1 MGALGLLW
9 KVKQYVEYVGR
20 SNVTSMS
27 VSVVVGAV
35 GLVLVFGHIFG
46 FGPLLRLAGQNFDW
60 VINSKIEDNCPL
72 AKFLESSW

>member
-1 MGALGLLW
+1 M
-9 KVKQYVEYVGR
+9 KQYVEYVGR

-35 GLVLVFGHIFG
+35 GLVLVFEHIFG
-46 FGPLLRLAGQNFDW
+46 FGPLLRLADQNFDW
-60 VINSKIEDNCPL
+60 VTNSKIEDNCPL

>member
-1 MGALGLLW
+1 MKL
-9 KVKQYVEYVGR
+9 YVEYVGC

-27 VSVVVGAV
+27 VSVGVGAV
-35 GLVLVFGHIFG
+35 GLVLVFEHIFG
-46 FGPLLRLAGQNFDW
+46 FGPLLRLADQNFDW

>member
-9 KVKQYVEYVGR
+9 KVKQYVEYVSR
-20 SNVTSMS
+20 SNVTIMS

-35 GLVLVFGHIFG
+35 GLVLVFEHIFG